1 MQSLDLLDSAQYVLD
16 TVHNTQGPED
26 CRVMRETW
34 LLYGATGYTGR
45 RIARNAVEK
54 GAKPVLAGRRESELR
69 PLAEE
74 LGLDWEVFDLH
85 DAALVQTKL
94 ARHAFVVNAAGPFAH
109 TYGPIVEGCLAV
121 GAHYLDISGEVDAYE
136 GLAGYH
142 DAALRAGV
150 MVMPAIGFDMV
161 PGDCLAL
168 TLSNR
173 LPDATV
179 LNIGYSFDGTV
190 SRGSARSALVAFS
203 PETTVRRDGVLEKL
217 PAPAVRPF
225 DFGPLSTQGR
235 VDCYSTTFGDVSIGW
250 RTTGIPNVTAY
261 IQLTKAF
268 QDLAALESPAAIDH
282 MPDGPTDEEL
292 ESLSAFIVG
301 EATNERGQVVR
312 ARLRTPQVYAIT
324 FELATDIAGRVQDG
338 MAVPGFQTPARV
350 LGETYITNFDGC
362 ELEWLAG

>member
-1 MQSLDLLDSAQYVLD
+1 
-16 TVHNTQGPED
+16 
-26 CRVMRETW
+26 MRETW

-74 LGLDWEVFDLH
+74 LGLDWEVFHLD

-94 ARHAFVVNAAGPFAH
+94 ARHAFVLNAAGPFAH
-109 TYGPIVEGCLAV
+109 TYRPIVEGCLAA

-142 DAALRAGV
+142 DAALRAGI

-168 TLSNR
+168 ALRNR
-173 LPDATV
+173 LPDARV
-179 LNIGYSFDGTV
+179 LDIGYSFDGTV
-190 SRGSARSALVAFS
+190 SRGSARSALLAFS
-203 PETTVRRDGVLEKL
+203 PETTVRRGGVLETL
-217 PAPAVRPF
+217 AAPTVRSF
-225 DFGPLSTQGR
+225 DFGPQSDDGR
-235 VDCYSTTFGDVSIGW
+235 TDCHSMTFGDVSIGW
-250 RTTGIPNVTAY
+250 RTTGIPDITAY
-261 IQLTKAF
+261 IHLTKAF
-268 QDLAALESPAAIDH
+268 QDLAALPGPAALDQ

-292 ESLSAFIVG
+292 TSLSAFIVG

-312 ARLRTPQVYAIT
+312 ARLRTPQVYALT
-324 FELATDIAGRVQDG
+324 FELATDIAQRVHDG
-338 MAVPGFQTPARV
+338 LAPPGFQTPARA
-350 LGETYITNFDGC
+350 LGGTYISNFGGC
-362 ELEWLAG
+362 ELQWLAG